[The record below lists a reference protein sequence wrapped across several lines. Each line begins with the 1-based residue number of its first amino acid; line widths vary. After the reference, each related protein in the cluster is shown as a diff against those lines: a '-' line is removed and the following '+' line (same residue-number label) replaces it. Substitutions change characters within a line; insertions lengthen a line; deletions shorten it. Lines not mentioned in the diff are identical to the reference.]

1 MRLARSNA
9 ARRAIALRHCA
20 ERLREKNSHKAQ
32 TKANSVYEERAAAG
46 RHSGYQ
52 LPPIGGQPRHTRRVL
67 IYAQIAAGY
76 ALTLRLRYGYAQSL
90 WNVPARYLTLTTPR
104 IAS

>member
-52 LPPIGGQPRHTRRVL
+52 LLPGGDKPL
-67 IYAQIAAGY
+67 WAIE
-76 ALTLRLRYGYAQSL
+76 LFYGL
-90 WNVPARYLTLTTPR
+90 LPLVE
-104 IAS
+104 